1 MSLPHVNRS
10 GSCQVVVAAH
20 TGDTPR
26 SAYKKIIPPGCE
38 LFIYVKNATCAA
50 IGEAAPSPCMELPD
64 VGRDAHVFMY
74 YIVQHYEFLPDQIF
88 FTSGHPEHHSKW
100 NHLAEDC
107 QRNDFGRKPTD
118 FCCASRMSACDGFP
132 KDVTTGETPL
142 SDMFDATMENYD
154 GRAVTPD
161 LHEPLHNWLTYYMPY
176 AEDAHLNAHTCHYLA
191 VGTTKENLLYHPKST
206 YESILQDLG
215 ANNNP
220 EAGFFAEWSA
230 QVLFGAQSM

>member
-1 MSLPHVNRS
+1 
-10 GSCQVVVAAH
+10 
-20 TGDTPR
+20 
-26 SAYKKIIPPGCE
+26 
-38 LFIYVKNATCAA
+38 
-50 IGEAAPSPCMELPD
+50 
-64 VGRDAHVFMY
+64 
-74 YIVQHYEFLPDQIF
+74 
-88 FTSGHPEHHSKW
+88 
-100 NHLAEDC
+100 
-107 QRNDFGRKPTD
+107 
-118 FCCASRMSACDGFP
+118 MSACDGFP

-142 SDMFDATMENYD
+142 SDMFDATMVSYD

-176 AEDAHLNAHTCHYLA
+176 AEEAALNAHTCHYLA

-230 QVLFGAQSM
+230 HVLFGAKSM